1 MGKVVKGA
9 VRAGKERYEGKVLL
23 ETNEIIFR
31 GADYRLKITFGDVRE
46 VTAAN
51 GELRVETKDGVKIFE
66 LGAAAEKWCE
76 KILHPKTR
84 AQKLGVKTGTRVR
97 LVGEFDLDFVKELK
111 VSKVEIAQA
120 NSAGVSENTFLAVD
134 DKNSLA
140 ALTKYAKK
148 TKGSE
153 ALWVVYPK
161 GKTEITENDVL
172 STGRKAG
179 LKDIKVVSF
188 SATHTALKF
197 VLPVEKRSYS
207 FGWQVRQTDSN
218 FARTPLR

>member
-1 MGKVVKGA
+1 MGNEVSGA
-9 VRAGKERYEGKVLL
+9 VRAGKERHEGKVLL
-23 ETNEIIFR
+23 ETNEILFR
-31 GADYRLKITFGDVRE
+31 GPHYRLKIAFGEIRGVDAE
-46 VTAAN
+46 N
-51 GELRVETKDGVKIFE
+51 GELRVQTKDGVRIFE
-66 LGAAAEKWCE
+66 VGPSAEKWRE

-120 NSAGVSENTFLAVD
+120 NGAGVSENTFLAVD

-188 SATHTALKF
+188 SAAHTALKF
-197 VLPVEKRSYS
+197 VLPVEKR
-207 FGWQVRQTDSN
+207 
-218 FARTPLR
+218 

>member
-1 MGKVVKGA
+1 MGKEVKGA

-31 GADYRLKITFGDVRE
+31 GPEYRLKIAFGEIRGVD
-46 VTAAN
+46 AAN
-51 GELRVETKDGVKIFE
+51 GELRVQSKDGVKIFE
-66 LGAAAEKWCE
+66 VGPSAEKWRE

-111 VSKVEIAQA
+111 VSKVKIVQA
-120 NSAGVSENTFLAVD
+120 NGSGVFENTFFAVD
-134 DKNSLA
+134 ARNSLA

-148 TKGSE
+148 MKGPE
-153 ALWVVYPK
+153 TLWVVYPK

-188 SATHTALKF
+188 SAAHTALKF
-197 VLPVEKRSYS
+197 VLPVEKR
-207 FGWQVRQTDSN
+207 
-218 FARTPLR
+218 

>member
-1 MGKVVKGA
+1 MGNEVKGA
-9 VRAGKERYEGKVLL
+9 VRAGKERHDGKVLL

-31 GADYRLKITFGDVRE
+31 GPDYRLKIAFGEIRGVD
-46 VTAAN
+46 AAN
-51 GELRVETKDGVKIFE
+51 GELRVQTKDGVKIFE
-66 LGAAAEKWCE
+66 VGPSAEKWRE

-120 NSAGVSENTFLAVD
+120 NGAGVSENTFLAVD

-197 VLPVEKRSYS
+197 AQPVEKR
-207 FGWQVRQTDSN
+207 
-218 FARTPLR
+218 